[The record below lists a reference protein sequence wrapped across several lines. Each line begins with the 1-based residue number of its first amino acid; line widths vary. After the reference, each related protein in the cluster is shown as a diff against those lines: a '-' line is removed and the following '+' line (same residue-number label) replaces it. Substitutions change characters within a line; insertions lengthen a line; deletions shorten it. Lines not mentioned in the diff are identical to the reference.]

1 MVENEKAG
9 EVDPR
14 NEMEDFGERDEEMMR
29 RGEEAKEA
37 EERAKQADFDL
48 LKKVGDDFFMSLNN

>member
-1 MVENEKAG
+1 MVETEKAG